1 MISKKNDLNI
11 HSISFLW
18 GLEAQALP
26 PRRAHSVAVAG
37 GPARRCRT
45 RRRTSTV
52 AEQLEPRGG
61 KLWLDGSRNWEMS
74 EIVLVNEKNID
85 TLETIRNMKND
96 FKGEAF

>member
-1 MISKKNDLNI
+1 
-11 HSISFLW
+11 
-18 GLEAQALP
+18 
-26 PRRAHSVAVAG
+26 
-37 GPARRCRT
+37 
-45 RRRTSTV
+45 V